1 MLRHYD
7 GLGLVRPSGRT
18 ASGYRDYSDD
28 DVQRLFQVEALRS
41 IGLPLS
47 QIGRALESPGAA
59 SDAAV
64 AELKRAA
71 RLRAAQALE
80 LLDKLTA
87 IEEGGPT
94 RWEEVLRAIELMK
107 ELDSRSGARRQQRV
121 LTQSFED
128 AIPVGILVRALV
140 SEEDPHVAGALRW
153 AIARLGASGLAAL
166 GEAARS
172 PDVSRRRRAV
182 EAITEMAGSPE
193 ALAVLGSLLA
203 DPDPTVRRCAAVA
216 LGRRGD
222 ASALPALVGLIVEG
236 DHDVEAAEALR
247 ALAARAGRDD
257 GVVRALVEL
266 LEEPAT
272 TRPSRIRLAQALVE
286 IGTPAAREALAALSG
301 DPDPQVAGIAAVLVE
316 RDPGQS
322 G

>member
-166 GEAARS
+166 
-172 PDVSRRRRAV
+172 
-182 EAITEMAGSPE
+182 
-193 ALAVLGSLLA
+193 
-203 DPDPTVRRCAAVA
+203 
-216 LGRRGD
+216 
-222 ASALPALVGLIVEG
+222 
-236 DHDVEAAEALR
+236 
-247 ALAARAGRDD
+247 
-257 GVVRALVEL
+257 VEL

-301 DPDPQVAGIAAVLVE
+301 DPDPQVVGIAAVLVE

>member
-1 MLRHYD
+1 MDRRAEC
-7 GLGLVRPSGRT
+7 GS
-18 ASGYRDYSDD
+18 A
-28 DVQRLFQVEALRS
+28 RS
-41 IGLPLS
+41 
-47 QIGRALESPGAA
+47 R
-59 SDAAV
+59 AAV

-94 RWEEVLRAIELMK
+94 RWKEVLRAIELMK

-166 GEAARS
+166 
-172 PDVSRRRRAV
+172 V
-182 EAITEMAGSPE
+182 
-193 ALAVLGSLLA
+193 
-203 DPDPTVRRCAAVA
+203 
-216 LGRRGD
+216 
-222 ASALPALVGLIVEG
+222 
-236 DHDVEAAEALR
+236 
-247 ALAARAGRDD
+247 
-257 GVVRALVEL
+257 
-266 LEEPAT
+266 EEPAT

>member
-1 MLRHYD
+1 MDRRAEC
-7 GLGLVRPSGRT
+7 GS
-18 ASGYRDYSDD
+18 A
-28 DVQRLFQVEALRS
+28 RS
-41 IGLPLS
+41 
-47 QIGRALESPGAA
+47 R
-59 SDAAV
+59 AAV

-94 RWEEVLRAIELMK
+94 RWKEVLRAIELMK

-166 GEAARS
+166 
-172 PDVSRRRRAV
+172 
-182 EAITEMAGSPE
+182 
-193 ALAVLGSLLA
+193 
-203 DPDPTVRRCAAVA
+203 
-216 LGRRGD
+216 
-222 ASALPALVGLIVEG
+222 
-236 DHDVEAAEALR
+236 
-247 ALAARAGRDD
+247 
-257 GVVRALVEL
+257 VEL

-286 IGTPAAREALAALSG
+286 IGTPAAREALVALGG